1 VPSSSPLN
9 PVVMSYRRKLAAAR
23 KAHRQEAERLAA
35 ALSEG
40 GASKVILFG
49 SVAQRRDSFSSDL
62 DLVAISEAV
71 RDVPFHLRTAQAL
84 AKLQP
89 AVRTDL
95 LIYTP
100 EEWDE
105 LCATRR
111 FVQSEISDKGVVLY
125 ERP

>member
-1 VPSSSPLN
+1 MPSGSPLN

-23 KAHRQEAERLAA
+23 TAHRREAERLAA
-35 ALSEG
+35 ALSAG

-71 RDVPFHLRTAQAL
+71 RDVPFHIRTAQAL
-84 AKLQP
+84 SQLQP
-89 AVRTDL
+89 SIRTDL

-100 EEWDE
+100 EEWEE
-105 LCATRR
+105 LCATRH
-111 FVQSEISDKGVVLY
+111 FVRNEISGKGVVLY